1 MAYKLVWVS
10 LIVSLVIVM
19 INNSSSEE
27 IPRRAEL
34 IKNDAEKEDTQQ
46 KMSGSEI
53 NAYHPYYKTNE
64 KVILFVLLFSSIN
77 VLEFFCLFLRI
88 LEEMT

>member
-27 IPRRAEL
+27 IPRRAQL

-53 NAYHPYYKTNE
+53 NAYYPYYKTNE
-64 KVILFVLLFSSIN
+64 KVILFVLVFSSIN